1 MENLQQIFTPE
12 MLRFIAALTLLMIG
26 NVATGVINAQEQVSF
41 DWKKLGNGAF
51 KYFLFLLAYIC
62 GVIATT
68 LFSDITINVNGEEVT
83 LLMAIEGVKTAILT
97 LYGGKF
103 IQNIIQYFHLCKE
116 ELNKEPTIKE
126 SEIVAEEQIIEE
138 KAEA

>member
-1 MENLQQIFTPE
+1 M
-12 MLRFIAALTLLMIG
+12 
-26 NVATGVINAQEQVSF
+26 
-41 DWKKLGNGAF
+41 
-51 KYFLFLLAYIC
+51 LAYIC

-103 IQNIIQYFHLCKE
+103 IQNILQYFKLRKE
-116 ELNKEPTIKE
+116 ELNKEPTIEE
-126 SEIVAEEQIIEE
+126 SEIVAEEPIIEE